1 MTLITQEGFAMIDS
15 KHPFVLESHRVHYA
29 CSVERPDEELSLGEK
44 VLFVLIV
51 LAALVAFCGIA
62 GFLWATY
69 GDSLRYAW
77 EHVAALMGSKQ

>member
-1 MTLITQEGFAMIDS
+1 MPLITQEGFAMIDS

-29 CSVERPDEELSLGEK
+29 CSVERPEELSLGEK
-44 VLFVLIV
+44 VLFALIV
-51 LAALVAFCGIA
+51 LAGLVAFCGIA
-62 GFLWATY
+62 GFLWSEY

>member
-1 MTLITQEGFAMIDS
+1 MIDS
-15 KHPFVLESHRVHYA
+15 KDPFAWNTHRVHYA

-77 EHVAALMGSKQ
+77 GAVAQLVGRKQ

>member
-1 MTLITQEGFAMIDS
+1 MIDS
-15 KHPFVLESHRVHYA
+15 KDPFAWNTHRINYA

-51 LAALVAFCGIA
+51 LAALTAFCGIA

>member
-1 MTLITQEGFAMIDS
+1 MIDS

-44 VLFVLIV
+44 VMFVLIV
-51 LAALVAFCGIA
+51 LAALVAFFGIA

-69 GDSLRYAW
+69 GDSLGNVW
-77 EHVAALMGSKQ
+77 GHVAQLTGVKQ

>member
-1 MTLITQEGFAMIDS
+1 MIDS
-15 KHPFVLESHRVHYA
+15 KHPFVLDAHRVHYA
-29 CSVERPDEELSLGEK
+29 CAVERPDEELSIGEK

-51 LAALVAFCGIA
+51 LAGLTAFCGIA